1 MCGCYND
8 ATARQA
14 TISLQSAAAAAAA
27 VKAIATTRLPLV
39 TGRATKTLQAAVY
52 SAASVDVL

>member
-14 TISLQSAAAAAAA
+14 TISLQSAAAAAA

-39 TGRATKTLQAAVY
+39 TGRATKTLQSAVY

>member
-8 ATARQA
+8 TTARQA
-14 TISLQSAAAAAAA
+14 TISLQSAAAAA